1 MIKYLLM
8 LMLLG
13 SCVSEPSIDYLVKD
27 SVRLYLLDNINDRD
41 KYESISYGVID
52 SLHHTPFDVLVNNIL
67 IGDTLDVGGFYGYSV
82 THKFRA
88 TNELGVL
95 VLYEE
100 VFILDTN
107 YVVIDVY

>member
-41 KYESISYGVID
+41 KYESIS
-52 SLHHTPFDVLVNNIL
+52 
-67 IGDTLDVGGFYGYSV
+67 
-82 THKFRA
+82 
-88 TNELGVL
+88 
-95 VLYEE
+95 
-100 VFILDTN
+100 
-107 YVVIDVY
+107 